1 VRRQGD
7 MAMTVLRR
15 FLFPGAVACGLVCGV
30 LTSEVRAQEI
40 PCTEE
45 IRTFCADVQPGGGR
59 ILQCLKNNEAKLSP
73 ACTGRVNDLQGAVSG
88 PLGAC
93 RDDWAA
99 LCYHPK
105 ASTGRQEM
113 IQCLQAN
120 QAKLSAGCQKAVREA
135 TGARRERTGDKA
147 P

>member
-1 VRRQGD
+1 
-7 MAMTVLRR
+7 MSMPRR
-15 FLFPGAVACGLVCGV
+15 FLFPGAVALGFLGTCISG
-30 LTSEVRAQEI
+30 EVRAQEI

-45 IRTFCADVQPGGGR
+45 IRTLCADVQPGGGR
-59 ILQCLKNNEAKLSP
+59 ILQCLKTNEAKLSP
-73 ACTGRVNDLQGAVSG
+73 ACTGRVNDLQETMSG

-99 LCYHPK
+99 LCYHPR

-120 QAKLSAGCQKAVREA
+120 QAQVSAGCQKALREG
-135 TGARRERTGDKA
+135 TGARRGRTGEKT

>member
-1 VRRQGD
+1 MRIP
-7 MAMTVLRR
+7 RR
-15 FLFPGAVACGLVCGV
+15 FVVSGAVALGLLGAGI
-30 LTSEVRAQEI
+30 SGEVRGQEV
-40 PCTEE
+40 PCTAE
-45 IRTFCADVQPGGGR
+45 IRTFCFDVQPGGGR
-59 ILQCLKNNEAKLSP
+59 ILQCLKANEAKLSP
-73 ACTGRVNDLQGAVSG
+73 ACTGRVNDLQGTVSG

-99 LCYHPK
+99 LCYHPR

-120 QAKLSAGCQKAVREA
+120 RANVSAVCQKALQSVSGTRQQPRG
-135 TGARRERTGDKA
+135 TA

>member
-1 VRRQGD
+1 MR
-7 MAMTVLRR
+7 MPRR
-15 FLFPGAVACGLVCGV
+15 FVFSGAVALGFFGACISG
-30 LTSEVRAQEI
+30 EVRAQDM

-73 ACTGRVNDLQGAVSG
+73 ACTARVNDLQGAVSG

-99 LCYHPK
+99 YCYHPR
-105 ASTGRQEM
+105 ASTSRQAM

-120 QAKLSAGCQKAVREA
+120 QAKVSAGCQKALREV
-135 TGARRERTGDKA
+135 TGTRRERTGEKM

>member
-1 VRRQGD
+1 MG
-7 MAMTVLRR
+7 MPKR
-15 FLFPGAVACGLVCGV
+15 FVCSGAVALGLLGACISG
-30 LTSEVRAQEI
+30 EVRAQEV

-59 ILQCLKNNEAKLSP
+59 ILRCLKTNEAKLSP

-93 RDDWAA
+93 MDDWAA
-99 LCYHPK
+99 LCYHPR

-113 IQCLQAN
+113 IQCLQAH
-120 QAKLSAGCQKAVREA
+120 QAKLSAGCQKALLGVSGQRK
-135 TGARRERTGDKA
+135 RTSEKT

>member
-1 VRRQGD
+1 
-7 MAMTVLRR
+7 MNVLWL
-15 FLFPGAVACGLVCGV
+15 LFFSGAVALGFLGACISGDV
-30 LTSEVRAQEI
+30 SAQEI

-59 ILQCLKNNEAKLSP
+59 IMQCLKTNESKLSP
-73 ACTGRVNDLQGAVSG
+73 ACTGRLNDLQGTVSG

-93 RDDWAA
+93 RDDWMA
-99 LCYHPK
+99 LCYHPR

-120 QAKLSAGCQKAVREA
+120 QAKVSAGCQKALQGVSGKRQQPRE
-135 TGARRERTGDKA
+135 TT

>member
-1 VRRQGD
+1 MNGLRQ
-7 MAMTVLRR
+7 
-15 FLFPGAVACGLVCGV
+15 LFVCGAVAVGVFSLVR
-30 LTSEVRAQEI
+30 SDAVRAQEI

-59 ILQCLKNNEAKLSP
+59 ILQCLKENATKLSP
-73 ACTGRVNDLQGAVSG
+73 ACTGRVNDLQETVSG

-93 RDDWAA
+93 RDDWVAQ
-99 LCYHPK
+99 CYHPR

-120 QAKLSAGCQKAVREA
+120 QATLSAGCQKALREVS
-135 TGARRERTGDKA
+135 GKRQQQRGMK

>member
-1 VRRQGD
+1 MNGLRYLCSCGGIAVGVFGLMVFSPVHAQD
-7 MAMTVLRR
+7 M
-15 FLFPGAVACGLVCGV
+15 
-30 LTSEVRAQEI
+30 

-59 ILQCLKNNEAKLSP
+59 ILQCLKTNEAKLPP
-73 ACTGRVNDLQGAVSG
+73 ACVRRIDDLRAAFSG
-88 PLGAC
+88 PVGAAC

-105 ASTGRQEM
+105 ASTDRQAM
-113 IQCLQAN
+113 LQCLQAN
-120 QAKLSAGCQKAVREA
+120 QAQVSTGCQKALREG
-135 TGARRERTGDKA
+135 TGPRRERAGERM